1 MISVIIP
8 VYNAAPYLRACLDS
22 VLAQSYT
29 DLEILLINDGSTDE
43 SPAICRQYAQ
53 KDARIRLID
62 QENGGVSRARNVG
75 LANAAGDYIT
85 FVDSDDRISPDYL
98 ERLYA
103 AACTHHADIACCNLQ
118 ELLNGEP
125 VEFNTP
131 KVLHPRLVTDQQELF
146 FDFVDGKEA
155 YATSV
160 CAKIIRRSLATQAN
174 FRPIAFGEDQVYM
187 FDLFTLSPAVY
198 LDDFKGYYYIRN
210 ESSATLSS
218 GTLNLKRNRDELQ
231 MQRYKLEHLPQSV
244 RSLYPRYYD
253 RYAMSVCVLAKT
265 ATLLPDRSQRKDARK
280 AILAEI
286 RTALQG
292 KQWISKRNRI
302 YLAMYRYLP
311 WLYRALLLIKEGRSH
326 SSGKLLS
333 C

>member
-43 SPAICRQYAQ
+43 SPAICRQYTQ

-62 QENGGVSRARNVG
+62 QENGGVSHARNVG
-75 LANAAGDYIT
+75 LSNAVGDYIT

-103 AACTHHADIACCNLQ
+103 HARTHHADIACCNLQ

-125 VEFNTP
+125 VELNTP

-160 CAKIIRRSLATQAN
+160 CAKIIRRNLATQAT

-187 FDLFTLSPAVY
+187 FDLFTLSPTVY

-231 MQRYKLEHLPQSV
+231 MQRYKLDHLPQSV
-244 RSLYPRYYD
+244 HSLYPRYYD

-265 ATLLPDRSQRKDARK
+265 ATLLSDRSQRKGARK

-286 RTALQG
+286 QAALQG

-302 YLAMYRYLP
+302 YLALYRYLP
-311 WLYRALLLIKEGRSH
+311 WLYRILLLIKEGRSH
-326 SSGKLLS
+326 LSEKPSS